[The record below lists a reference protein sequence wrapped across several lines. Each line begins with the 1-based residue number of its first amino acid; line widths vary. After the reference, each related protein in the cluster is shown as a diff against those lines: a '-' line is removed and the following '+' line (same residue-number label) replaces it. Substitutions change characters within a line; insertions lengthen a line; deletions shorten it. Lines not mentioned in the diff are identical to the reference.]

1 MTRKLCIIT
10 SSYAFGRDDGA
21 ASAGVFV
28 RDFAAAVAEQGHQ
41 VTVLTQR
48 TSAADAEPE
57 TSVPG
62 QSDSQPGVNVRTFD
76 WSGGRR
82 PLASLRLSR
91 LRDAWLML
99 RLMRNGGRAL
109 AALHA
114 EQNFDHLLAM
124 WAVPA
129 GVWARQLQ
137 RSGGVPYTV
146 WCLGSDIWTY
156 GKLPVLRWIVGR
168 VLRAADHVFADGLQL
183 AEDAERLAG
192 REVRFL
198 ASSRRLV
205 SAGGG
210 EETPPA
216 AGVTG
221 EGEAAG
227 DASGVP
233 PPAPPLPRGGNADA
247 ASGPRFLFLGRYEPV
262 KGVDVLL
269 EAMAMFAR
277 RHPTGH
283 LQLLGGGSLEATIR
297 DRVAQPDLQG
307 RVSVGGYAD
316 AATAVA
322 HLHACHVVVIP
333 SRMESIPIVLSDAV
347 QLGRP
352 VIVTDVGDM
361 GRLLRETP
369 AGLFVPP
376 EDPAALCHAME
387 EIDRRPRGDL
397 AAACSELAAK
407 FDIQQVAR
415 QWLEAVATTTRR

>member
-1 MTRKLCIIT
+1 MTLNLCIIT
-10 SSYAFGRDDGA
+10 SSYAFCRDDGA

-99 RLMRNGGRAL
+99 RLLRNGGRAL

-156 GKLPVLRWIVGR
+156 GRLPLLRQWVRGVLRS
-168 VLRAADHVFADGLQL
+168 ADHRYADGSKL
-183 AEDAERLAG
+183 ADLASRLAG
-192 REVRFL
+192 MPVDVL
-198 ASSRRLV
+198 HSCRRLDR
-205 SAGGG
+205 A
-210 EETPPA
+210 ETRRISLD
-216 AGVTG
+216 GT
-221 EGEAAG
+221 
-227 DASGVP
+227 
-233 PPAPPLPRGGNADA
+233 
-247 ASGPRFLFLGRYEPV
+247 GPRFLFVGRYERV
-262 KGVDVLL
+262 KGGDVLL
-269 EAMAMFAR
+269 EAMSRYVAR
-277 RHPTGH
+277 QRRGF
-283 LQLLGGGSLEATIR
+283 LYLFGGGSMAGEL
-297 DRVAQPDLQG
+297 AQ
-307 RVSVGGYAD
+307 R
-316 AATAVA
+316 
-322 HLHACHVVVIP
+322 
-333 SRMESIPIVLSDAV
+333 
-347 QLGRP
+347 
-352 VIVTDVGDM
+352 
-361 GRLLRETP
+361 
-369 AGLFVPP
+369 
-376 EDPAALCHAME
+376 
-387 EIDRRPRGDL
+387 
-397 AAACSELAAK
+397 AAADDLRDHHDRYGDCRGGHGAGSGIHEG
-407 FDIQQVAR
+407 DHP
-415 QWLEAVATTTRR
+415 